1 MTKHI
6 QVGKIINTHGIKGDV
21 KIMPLTEDK
30 NRFKKLE
37 YIYIEGIEEKMFIE
51 KVWFKK
57 NFPILKLK
65 GYNNINDVLKFKEK
79 YLLIDETQKVE
90 LSEDEYFI
98 YDMIGLEVYDNE
110 KNKIGAIKDVLKPGA
125 NDVYVVK
132 NGNKE
137 YLIPAAKEF
146 IKKVDIE
153 AGKMIIQPIEGMIE

>member
-110 KNKIGAIKDVLKPGA
+110 KNKIGVIKDVLKPGA